1 MACVARVFLVR
12 HGETA
17 YNAVRR
23 IQGWRDI
30 ALAARGEQQACAA
43 AARLADEI
51 RPRAPVAAIVSSPLQ
66 RAHATAAAIAAALAR
81 GRAPGSVPPV
91 LTDAR
96 LKEIGLGVVEGTY
109 LGAVPSGVDAAANEQ
124 RLALMR
130 TVRQQWAAGDRT
142 AAVPGGESPAAV
154 ASRACAVVAETL
166 ERLFPSE
173 KSKMFVVAC
182 SCCCSCCCDTNGC
195 VCE

>member
-1 MACVARVFLVR
+1 MSCVARVFLVR

-30 ALAARGEQQACAA
+30 ALDTRGQQQACAA
-43 AARLADEI
+43 AARLAAEI
-51 RPRAPVAAIVSSPLQ
+51 GPRAPIAAIVSSPLQ
-66 RAHATAAAIAAALAR
+66 RAHATAVAVAAALAQT
-81 GRAPGSVPPV
+81 RAPGAVPAV
-91 LTDAR
+91 ATDVR

-109 LGAVPSGVDAAANEQ
+109 LGTVPSVADAAANEQ
-124 RLALMR
+124 SLALMR

-154 ASRACAVVAETL
+154 ASRACAAVAETL
-166 ERLFPSE
+166 DTLFPE
-173 KSKMFVVAC
+173 ENRKLFVVVPR
-182 SCCCSCCCDTNGC
+182 CDLLLLFA
-195 VCE
+195 VFAIV

>member
-12 HGETA
+12 HGETT

-30 ALAARGEQQACAA
+30 ELDARGQQQACAV
-43 AARLADEI
+43 AARLAGEI
-51 RPRAPVAAIVSSPLQ
+51 GPRAEIAAIVSSPLQ

-81 GRAPGSVPPV
+81 ARAADRVPPV
-91 LTDAR
+91 ATDVR

-109 LGAVPSGVDAAANEQ
+109 LGAVPSGADAAANE
-124 RLALMR
+124 RSLALMR
-130 TVRQQWAAGDRT
+130 SVRQQWAAGDRT

-154 ASRACAVVAETL
+154 ASRACAAVAETL
-166 ERLFPSE
+166 DKLFPEE
-173 KSKMFVVAC
+173 KRVLFVAAPVAVVAA
-182 SCCCSCCCDTNGC
+182 
-195 VCE
+195 VVA